1 MSTAESRTDGAQD
14 VRETAN
20 RLRIAISAFMR
31 RFQEVTTIGDLSNP
45 QLTALSRLDR
55 LGPMT
60 TSALA
65 RREQITPQAMG
76 ATIASLE
83 ALGLVERNPD
93 ATDGRRSI
101 LSLTA
106 EGRTAIRSGRNAVD
120 DKVTAALKDSFDDK
134 DIETLSAA
142 APLIERLAGLL

>member
-1 MSTAESRTDGAQD
+1 MSTAESRTDEVQD

-20 RLRIAISAFMR
+20 RLRIAIGAFMR

-76 ATIASLE
+76 ATIAGLE

-93 ATDGRRSI
+93 PTDGRRSI

-106 EGRTAIRSGRNAVD
+106 EGRTALHSGRDAVD

>member
-1 MSTAESRTDGAQD
+1 MSSAESRTGEVQD

-20 RLRIAISAFMR
+20 RLRIAISAFTR
-31 RFQEVTTIGDLSNP
+31 RFQEVARIGDLSNP

-65 RREQITPQAMG
+65 RRERITPQAMG

-106 EGRTAIRSGRNAVD
+106 EGRTAIQSGRNAVD
-120 DKVTAALKDSFDDK
+120 DKVTAALKDSFTDK